1 MTARFPSHRPSPG
14 LSVAALGA
22 AAFLVT
28 LGHGFAF
35 DDDIVLL
42 KNRWLG
48 QGWTGLADL
57 LLHTE
62 WAGGGLEVPVWRPL
76 TALTYA
82 LDHAISG
89 FSPSSWHLTNVGL
102 HALASWLVWR
112 LARSLGDRFGLDD
125 RAAFLAGALFAV
137 HPIHVEAVA
146 NVVGRKDVLATILI
160 LTALLARGRA
170 VREGGWW
177 LAVPGLAL
185 LGACLSKE
193 VGAAGLALLVL
204 LVGFDRWVPAPSPPP
219 PGVGPPPTTGR
230 RVAVLAGAALATLA
244 YLLARRAVTG
254 SVLSAGAVPF
264 DDNPLGT
271 AGPLVRVATAV
282 VVLGKGLL
290 LQLLPVGQSPDWSF
304 DALPVV
310 RSAADPRLL
319 ASAALLAGWGTAA
332 LALRRRAPLL
342 LLALAWYL
350 VAVLPASNLLFPAG
364 TIFGE
369 RLLYLPSV
377 ATTLLAGAALS
388 AAAGHLPARPATL
401 GAALAAALL
410 LALGLACARYA
421 SAWSDDLT
429 LFRWASAATPRSA
442 KVHLKLGDL
451 LHRRGELAAGLEELE
466 QALAISPGFGRAEA
480 SRGLLLSALGR
491 TAEAEASLL
500 RAISL
505 EPRDADAAYEA
516 GRLAAGRG
524 AIDQA
529 AALWRHALSA
539 RPGHAGALADL
550 AAWHAM
556 RGEDGAALDLAGR
569 AVEADPAMASAWYTL
584 GLLRERRGDAAGARE
599 ARRRFVEVAGP
610 AYAAEADAVRRGLE
624 AQPPP
629 GRTPDAGHAGGAPSR

>member
-1 MTARFPSHRPSPG
+1 MTARFPSIRPSPG
-14 LSVAALGA
+14 LVVAALGV

-48 QGWTGLADL
+48 QGWSGLADL

-89 FSPSSWHLTNVGL
+89 FSPWSWHLTNVGL

-112 LARSLGDRFGLDD
+112 LARSLEARFGLDD
-125 RAAFLAGALFAV
+125 RAAFMAGALFAV
-137 HPIHVEAVA
+137 HPVHVEAVA
-146 NVVGRKDVLATILI
+146 NVVGRKDVLATVLV

-204 LVGFDRWVPAPSPPP
+204 LEGFDRWVPAASPPP
-219 PGVGPPPTTGR
+219 PGVGPPAAAGR

-254 SVLSAGAVPF
+254 SLLSAGAVPF

-310 RSAADPRLL
+310 RSAADPRLVERFEL
-319 ASAALLAGWGTAA
+319 FVAGM
-332 LALRRRAPLL
+332 
-342 LLALAWYL
+342 
-350 VAVLPASNLLFPAG
+350 
-364 TIFGE
+364 
-369 RLLYLPSV
+369 
-377 ATTLLAGAALS
+377 
-388 AAAGHLPARPATL
+388 
-401 GAALAAALL
+401 
-410 LALGLACARYA
+410 
-421 SAWSDDLT
+421 
-429 LFRWASAATPRSA
+429 
-442 KVHLKLGDL
+442 
-451 LHRRGELAAGLEELE
+451 ELANAFSELN
-466 QALAISPGFGRAEA
+466 
-480 SRGLLLSALGR
+480 
-491 TAEAEASLL
+491 
-500 RAISL
+500 
-505 EPRDADAAYEA
+505 
-516 GRLAAGRG
+516 
-524 AIDQA
+524 
-529 AALWRHALSA
+529 
-539 RPGHAGALADL
+539 
-550 AAWHAM
+550 
-556 RGEDGAALDLAGR
+556 
-569 AVEADPAMASAWYTL
+569 DPA
-584 GLLRERRGDAAGARE
+584 EQ
-599 ARRRFVEVAGP
+599 RRRF
-610 AYAAEADAVRRGLE
+610 E
-624 AQPPP
+624 AQLADRQRGDVEAHAMDEDYLRALEYGMPP
-629 GRTPDAGHAGGAPSR
+629 AGGEGIGIDRLVMLLTGSPSIRDVILFPLMRPQAE